1 MTEEQRKLQKAI
13 RDLHGCK
20 GTYLRSEPVREEH
33 GGAVVW
39 DGVVEIFAVDHPA
52 ASLAYA
58 WAHETDA
65 GTKRYVA
72 VLGSPPI
79 KSARDAVRAAI
90 VASRESR
97 PRSGSR

>member
-1 MTEEQRKLQKAI
+1 MTEHDRLHKAI
-13 RDLHGCK
+13 HDLHGCH
-20 GTYLRSEPVREEH
+20 GTYLRSEPIREEY
-33 GGAVVW
+33 GGQVVW
-39 DGVVEIFAVDHPA
+39 DGVVEIFAVDHPT

-72 VLGSPPI
+72 VLGLPPI

-90 VASRESR
+90 VAQQGIAPAKR
-97 PRSGSR
+97 